1 MQLREI
7 MTRAVEMIPPDAT
20 LQFAARRME
29 TENVGFLPVVQGEA
43 LVGVITDRDIAL
55 RAVARGLNPEKT
67 LVEDAMTREV
77 VSLPENSELEDAAD
91 VMEQQKVRRLV
102 VTGKDDNPVGVVSM
116 DKIAASIGRLWMD
129 EEGRATS
136 AIQGKGF
143 EGEAVAANREFP
155 PGFDPAAQ
163 AGDQETNTA
172 IGADPS
178 VTTEAEVVERDARD
192 QSDPRTGPRALIEEE
207 AKEAARK
214 GLAPS

>member
-29 TENVGFLPVVQGEA
+29 TENVGFLPVVQGEV
-43 LVGVITDRDIAL
+43 LVGVITDRDIAV

-116 DKIAASIGRLWMD
+116 DKLAASIGRFWMD
-129 EEGRATS
+129 EEGRATA
-136 AIQGKGF
+136 AIQGGF

-155 PGFDPAAQ
+155 AGFDPAAQ
-163 AGDQETNTA
+163 AEGQETNTA

-178 VTTEAEVVERDARD
+178 VTTEAEVVGRDARD
-192 QSDPRTGPRALIEEE
+192 QSDPRTGPRELME
-207 AKEAARK
+207 KDVTRK
-214 GLAPS
+214 HVTK